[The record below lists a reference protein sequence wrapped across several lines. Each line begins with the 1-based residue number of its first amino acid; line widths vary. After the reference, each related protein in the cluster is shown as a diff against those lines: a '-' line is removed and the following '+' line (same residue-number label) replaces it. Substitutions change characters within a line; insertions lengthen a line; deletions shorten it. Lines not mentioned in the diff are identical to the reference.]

1 MKDEVQNSDLDD
13 KIILRC
19 CVKNCNA
26 IIEKEKRLKSA
37 MKFIVPN
44 AALSYLKIVLDCN

>member
-26 IIEKEKRLKSA
+26 IIEKGKEIKIGDEIYCPECGT
-37 MKFIVPN
+37 IVFKN
-44 AALSYLKIVLDCN
+44 SLGL